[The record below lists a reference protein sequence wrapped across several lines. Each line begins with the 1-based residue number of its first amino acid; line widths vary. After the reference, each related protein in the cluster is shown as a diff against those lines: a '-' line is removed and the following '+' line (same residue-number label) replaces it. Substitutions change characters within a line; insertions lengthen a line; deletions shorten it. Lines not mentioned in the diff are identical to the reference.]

1 MTNLNILADRYAQV
15 KAEAEAWNKKLEA
28 IKAEIKELGEK
39 EIVGVHF
46 TVTLTE
52 APRTTIS
59 SKLVKEFL
67 SPEDVALVSETS
79 IVQTIRVKASSSLA
93 A

>member
-1 MTNLNILADRYAQV
+1 MTNYNPLADRYALI

-28 IKAEIKELGEK
+28 IKAEIKELGQK
-39 EIVGVHF
+39 EIIGVHF

-52 APRTTIS
+52 APRTSVS

-67 SPEDVALVSETS
+67 SPEDVALVSETVS
-79 IVQTIRVKASSSLA
+79 VQTIRVKASSSLA